1 MDRPFFRR
9 GIVRLAMLMIA
20 ALPAIGCTSG
30 LFTVMYLFKG
40 LDVDPDFKELKG
52 KKVAVVCRPMA
63 SLTYGNANV
72 GRDLAQQITLLLQ
85 ESGAEDQDH
94 RPAKK
99 IAKWSDEN
107 TWEEYTEVGKAMK
120 ADMVVAVDLE
130 SFSIYQGQTLYQGK
144 ADATIRVFDCTKTGR
159 GKEVFHKNI
168 PQAVYPPNAP
178 IPASDRTEP
187 EFRREFVLVLANQ
200 IARHFYAHDPHADLG
215 QDAYGP
221 EIALL
226 PVFPL
231 TRRNRTMRPL
241 GRFIASQVINVA
253 DRGAGCQPARA
264 D

>member
-1 MDRPFFRR
+1 MDRLSLRR
-9 GIVRLAMLMIA
+9 RIVLIAALMIA

-40 LDVDPDFKELKG
+40 LDVDPDFKDLKG
-52 KKVAVVCRPMA
+52 KKVAVVCRPTA
-63 SLTYGNANV
+63 SLTYSNANV

-85 ESGAEDQDH
+85 EQVPKIKTIDQ
-94 RPAKK
+94 KK
-99 IAKWSDEN
+99 IAKWIDEN

-168 PQAVYPPNAP
+168 PQAVYPPSSP

-215 QDAYGP
+215 QDA
-221 EIALL
+221 EALK
-226 PVFPL
+226 
-231 TRRNRTMRPL
+231 
-241 GRFIASQVINVA
+241 
-253 DRGAGCQPARA
+253 
-264 D
+264 